1 LVYRLIL
8 AFISTVPMSVIL
20 GVFTRMPVAQ
30 ALVLFLIAL
39 TFEGAAGLL
48 VIRSNI
54 LDEDFDEFR
63 VCLLPPQKKT
73 IAPANSAATPA
84 TS

>member
-8 AFISTVPMSVIL
+8 AFISAVPMSVVL
-20 GVFTRMPVAQ
+20 GVFTSMPVAQ
-30 ALVLFLIAL
+30 ALVQFLIAL
-39 TFEGAAGLL
+39 IFEGAAGLFF
-48 VIRSNI
+48 IRSNF

-63 VCLLPPQKKT
+63 VCLLPPQKKNM
-73 IAPANSAATPA
+73 APANSAAPPA